1 MRYISGM
8 QALNLPCELDTCG
21 DWHRSG
27 MDWDTP
33 FILDSDHSIFGEYGI
48 EHNKPIPD
56 NQGLYSVANH
66 IRACLDLLALGF
78 YDLAQGMKEDFI
90 CTDKYDSEIFEKVLM
105 MRKLRNW
112 LKINDFMEQEY
123 RLEWI
128 NFREDRDDSKKSR
141 KPKRDYPSIFE
152 ILAR

>member
-1 MRYISGM
+1 MDYTSGM
-8 QALNLPCELDTCG
+8 QALNLPCNLDTCG

-33 FILDSDHSIFGEYGI
+33 FILESDRSIFGDYGI

-56 NQGLYSVANH
+56 NPALYSVANH
-66 IRACLDLLALGF
+66 IRACLDLLALEY

-90 CTDKYDSEIFEKVLM
+90 CTDKYNSEIFEKVLM
-105 MRKLRNW
+105 MRKLKNW
-112 LKINDFMEQEY
+112 QEINDFMEQEY

-128 NFREDRDDSKKSR
+128 DFREDRDGSKKSR
-141 KPKRDYPSIFE
+141 KAQTDYPSIFE
-152 ILAR
+152 RLAR